1 MKAVIF
7 DLDGTLIDSL
17 PDVMSALNAVLE
29 DWGRRQ
35 IGRDETRLMIGG
47 GVEQLLERAFKATG
61 DALPVESLP
70 DCVDAFTAHHR
81 KNPAT

>member
-70 DCVDAFTAHHR
+70 DCVDAFT
-81 KNPAT
+81 